1 METRSRKLAVSFL
14 LTFTMLIGLFA
25 FAPFTA
31 FAQGGLAAP
40 AIVSVGGIEV
50 DQETN
55 MGGAPSAMIGQPY
68 SAQIVATGGYLTYSA
83 GAGEYMKL
91 PDGLSIDAETGL
103 ISGICTETE
112 MGRHNVYITVSN
124 AMGTVNAVIGMWVVD
139 DSVAPIIE
147 TGEGQLGEAVYV
159 NSFASFTVTLAND
172 EATYL
177 NDLQW
182 SLKEGSLPDGMSLSY
197 VKTQTVYIQGEPTQ
211 AGTYEFTLK
220 AENEIGS
227 AERTFRIVVREGSVK
242 PTIIDYNEL
251 PYAIQGKPYED
262 QLRASGTNT
271 QEDPIIWSY
280 NDTEYSQ
287 DSYDL
292 GNGLTLSNTG
302 LISGTPTES
311 GQPYFEYIHAKNSN
325 GSDSQSA
332 YIIIHANGEVTSI
345 VVSPAETVVEKG
357 GSLQFTAEIF
367 GYGDVSQTVE
377 SWDTSMWY
385 EPLNSWFPRPT
396 SEDTKVEN
404 GLLTVGEDEERT
416 QIMVVAIAGGEK
428 GYAMVTIVE
437 KGTEIYTVSF
447 DANGGTGDMASVPVV
462 ENGTYELPVCT
473 LTAPDGYEFK
483 CWSVNDTE
491 KAVGDEIIVNAD
503 TIVTAVWEKKAHVH
517 SYDGSYTHDDDAH
530 WKQCSDPMCPD
541 LEGSI
546 TDTAFCTS
554 AEAVNCITAGNC
566 DCGNTIYGDH
576 DFENGT
582 IVMHND
588 EYHVGKCAYC
598 DAINND
604 YNQHTGGTATCTE
617 RATCTACGEEYGI
630 TASHSF
636 VIANGYKGTDGHA
649 NTCSCGAHDTPTA
662 HTGGMAT
669 CTAKAKCSVCNTEY
683 GTLAAHTPNADDG
696 NCTTALTCSICSE
709 VITAA
714 ETAHSDENS
723 DGKCDL
729 CNKDMPTSG
738 GGTSGTTP
746 DPIPNPTPDT
756 TPDPDDEKDGLSGG
770 AIAGIVVGST
780 AVVGA
785 GGFSA
790 VWFGVQKKTFGDL
803 KNVFKKL
810 GKKIAK
816 KLAKKTKKSKTT
828 ETSETPE
835 NEG

>member
-1 METRSRKLAVSFL
+1 
-14 LTFTMLIGLFA
+14 
-25 FAPFTA
+25 
-31 FAQGGLAAP
+31 
-40 AIVSVGGIEV
+40 
-50 DQETN
+50 

-68 SAQIVATGGYLTYSA
+68 SAQIVATGGDLTYSA

-124 AMGTVNAVIGMWVVD
+124 AMGEVHAVIGMWVVD

-182 SLKEGSLPDGMSLSY
+182 SLKAGSLPDGMSLSY

-227 AERTFRIVVREGSVK
+227 AERAFSIVVVEGTVQ
-242 PTIIDYNEL
+242 PRIIDYNEL
-251 PYAIQGKPYED
+251 PYAIAGKPYEY

-292 GNGLTLSNTG
+292 GNGLTLSKTG
-302 LISGTPTES
+302 LVSGTPTES
-311 GQPYFEYIHAKNSN
+311 GYSSFNDVYAKNSA
-325 GSDSQSA
+325 GSDHQSA
-332 YIIIHANGEVTSI
+332 YIIVRADGEVSSI
-345 VVSPAETVVEKG
+345 VVSPSETVVEKG
-357 GSLQFTAEIF
+357 DSLQFTAEVF

-416 QIMVVAIAGGEK
+416 QIMVVAVVGNVK

-437 KGTEIYTVSF
+437 KGTEIFTVSF
-447 DANGGTGDMASVPVV
+447 NANGGTGNIDDVLVADG
-462 ENGTYELPVCT
+462 GTYVLPVCGF
-473 LTAPDGYEFK
+473 TAPDGYEFM

-491 KAVGDEIIVNAD
+491 KAVGDEITVNAD
-503 TIVTAVWEKKAHVH
+503 TIVTAIWEKKAHVH

-604 YNQHTGGTATCTE
+604 YNQHTGGTATCT
-617 RATCTACGEEYGI
+617 
-630 TASHSF
+630 
-636 VIANGYKGTDGHA
+636 
-649 NTCSCGAHDTPTA
+649 
-662 HTGGMAT
+662 
-669 CTAKAKCSVCNTEY
+669 AKAKCSVCNTEY

-696 NCTTALTCSICSE
+696 DCTTALTCSICSE

-723 DGKCDL
+723 DGKCDV

-738 GGTSGTTP
+738 GGTGGTVPDPTPDPNPSTTP
-746 DPIPNPTPDT
+746 DPEG
-756 TPDPDDEKDGLSGG
+756 EKDGLSGG
-770 AIAGIVVGST
+770 AIAGIVIGSS

-790 VWFGVQKKTFGDL
+790 VWFGVKKKTFGHP
-803 KNVFKKL
+803 KNVCKKL
-810 GKKIAK
+810 GKKITK
-816 KLAKKTKKSKTT
+816 KLAKKTKTSKTT
-828 ETSETPE
+828 ETPETPE

>member
-1 METRSRKLAVSFL
+1 MSL
-14 LTFTMLIGLFA
+14 FTI
-25 FAPFTA
+25 APLTA
-31 FAQGGLAAP
+31 FAQGGVAAP

-68 SAQIVATGGYLTYSA
+68 SAQIVATGGDLTYSA

-124 AMGTVNAVIGMWVVD
+124 AMGEVHAVIGMWVVD

-159 NSFASFTVTLAND
+159 DSFSAFKVSVSNNADFM
-172 EATYL
+172 
-177 NDLQW
+177 NDLLW
-182 SLKEGSLPDGMSLSY
+182 SVKSGSLPDGMGLY
-197 VKTQTVYIQGEPTQ
+197 YEKTKTVYIQGYPTQ

-227 AERTFRIVVREGSVK
+227 AERAFSIVVLEGTVQ
-242 PTIIDYNEL
+242 PRIIDYNEL
-251 PYAIQGKPYED
+251 PYAIAGKPYEY

-271 QEDPIIWSY
+271 QQDPIVWSY

-292 GNGLTLSNTG
+292 GNGLTLSKTG
-302 LISGTPTES
+302 LVSGTPTES
-311 GQPYFEYIHAKNSN
+311 GYSYFNDVYAKNSA
-325 GSDSQSA
+325 GSDHQSA
-332 YIIIHANGEVTSI
+332 YIIIRADGEVSSI
-345 VVSPAETVVEKG
+345 VVSPSGTVVEKG
-357 GSLQFTAEIF
+357 DSLQFTAEVF

-385 EPLNSWFPRPT
+385 EPLNTWFPRPT
-396 SEDTKVEN
+396 SEYTKVEN

-416 QIMVVAIAGGEK
+416 QIMVVAVVGNVK

-437 KGTEIYTVSF
+437 KGTEIFTVSF
-447 DANGGTGDMASVPVV
+447 NANGGTGNMDDVLVADG
-462 ENGTYELPVCT
+462 GTYVLPVCGF
-473 LTAPDGYEFK
+473 TAPDGYEFM

-491 KAVGDEIIVNAD
+491 KAVGDEITVNAD
-503 TIVTAVWEKKAHVH
+503 TTVTAIWEKKAHVH

-554 AEAVNCITAGNC
+554 AEAVNCVTEGAC
-566 DCGNTIYGDH
+566 VCGNTIFGEH
-576 DFENGT
+576 DFENGIT
-582 IVMHND
+582 VKHD
-588 EYHVGKCAYC
+588 EEYHVGKCAYC
-598 DAINND
+598 NATNSD
-604 YNQHTGGTATCTE
+604 YSQHTGGT
-617 RATCTACGEEYGI
+617 
-630 TASHSF
+630 
-636 VIANGYKGTDGHA
+636 
-649 NTCSCGAHDTPTA
+649 
-662 HTGGMAT
+662 AT

-738 GGTSGTTP
+738 GGTGGTPP

-790 VWFGVQKKTFGDL
+790 VWFGVKKKTFGDL
-803 KNVFKKL
+803 KNAIKRL
-810 GKKIAK
+810 GKKITK

-835 NEG
+835 NEA